1 MRFLVLLLSL
11 TIGGTNYTFCFDSLH
26 LESQINR
33 YCLKNFEEPNFV
45 RVFLYE
51 LIGTEEVDRSEFFKA
66 KCYSKLGD
74 IYHVLGNI
82 DSSFHYLERA
92 LKIRESSGYLSHAA
106 STHEKMAII
115 YLSLGEQK
123 TAFKHLYKSLKT
135 KESIGNLTYLKSI
148 YAGLGNAHSANENYD
163 SAYYYHLKALAIYQ
177 DEKDSSGMAHIYNN
191 IGNVFYYK
199 DDLSK
204 AIRYYKDAST
214 LFNQLS
220 QYGATIYPNIDI
232 GVCHYELANYDSSV
246 VYYQKAL
253 DVSRETGNREHLD
266 YIYFNLAEA
275 YAKLDM
281 SDSAIVMFQL
291 YDVLRDSIFDQ
302 GKIDAILAAEKKYQ
316 TKVAIQTA
324 VFEKAEKEKIT
335 IEHENKRLIIYIL
348 MGTIALI
355 LIVIFF
361 VVRNVKQK
369 HRLKE
374 LEVDVKNQE
383 IDNLLKDQEA
393 KSYAS
398 LLEGQ
403 NYERERIAQDLHDRL
418 GGTLSAVKVHFSL
431 MDEKIQL
438 IKQENKDLFDKV
450 NSMLNEA
457 VQDVRRI
464 SHDLSSGRLAKLG
477 LRGALKDLAAIISSA
492 KNIEVEFYMD
502 ESLPDFDKKKEQSI
516 YAIVQELV
524 SNMLKHANATSVE
537 IQLNKQDDQLNLLF
551 EDNGVGFDMQ
561 NQSYTG
567 LGISGLS
574 KRVEALDG
582 TINFDSVVGRGT
594 IVIINIP
601 L

>member
-1 MRFLVLLLSL
+1 
-11 TIGGTNYTFCFDSLH
+11 
-26 LESQINR
+26 
-33 YCLKNFEEPNFV
+33 
-45 RVFLYE
+45 
-51 LIGTEEVDRSEFFKA
+51 
-66 KCYSKLGD
+66 
-74 IYHVLGNI
+74 
-82 DSSFHYLERA
+82 
-92 LKIRESSGYLSHAA
+92 
-106 STHEKMAII
+106 
-115 YLSLGEQK
+115 
-123 TAFKHLYKSLKT
+123 
-135 KESIGNLTYLKSI
+135 
-148 YAGLGNAHSANENYD
+148 
-163 SAYYYHLKALAIYQ
+163 
-177 DEKDSSGMAHIYNN
+177 
-191 IGNVFYYK
+191 
-199 DDLSK
+199 
-204 AIRYYKDAST
+204 
-214 LFNQLS
+214 
-220 QYGATIYPNIDI
+220 
-232 GVCHYELANYDSSV
+232 
-246 VYYQKAL
+246 
-253 DVSRETGNREHLD
+253 
-266 YIYFNLAEA
+266 
-275 YAKLDM
+275 
-281 SDSAIVMFQL
+281 
-291 YDVLRDSIFDQ
+291 
-302 GKIDAILAAEKKYQ
+302 
-316 TKVAIQTA
+316 
-324 VFEKAEKEKIT
+324 
-335 IEHENKRLIIYIL
+335 

-524 SNMLKHANATSVE
+524 SNMLKHANATGVE

-561 NQSYTG
+561 NHSYTG